1 MKKVSSLY
9 VVTLLVT
16 VWMAGSWLFLNSLA
30 IGAPEPDTSTPAAVT
45 HQKAKSPD
53 LAKDREFCNFKHR
66 HGKGKFLEKLGLT
79 DAQKSQVSSIRDE
92 ERANIKPLVQKLR
105 EGRKELRELTK
116 SGQFD
121 EARVRAIA
129 KAQADT
135 ITDLIVA
142 KQRMR
147 SKIYVVLTPEQ
158 RAKAEKMRESW
169 KAEHKGLNEHD

>member
-1 MKKVSSLY
+1 MKKASLVY

-30 IGAPEPDTSTPAAVT
+30 IAAQGADTSGPAVAT

-53 LAKDREFCNFKHR
+53 SAEDKEFCNFKHR
-66 HGKGKFLEKLGLT
+66 HGKQQFLKKLGLT
-79 DAQKSQVSSIRDE
+79 DAQKGQVRTIMDE

-105 EGRKELRELTK
+105 DGRKELRELGK
-116 SGQFD
+116 SGRFD
-121 EARVRAIA
+121 EAQVRAIA
-129 KAQADT
+129 KGQADT
-135 ITDLIVA
+135 ITELIVA

-147 SKIYVVLTPEQ
+147 SKIYEVLTPDQ

-169 KAEHKGLNEHD
+169 KDRHKDHNEHD